1 MSEQVR
7 KILATFDGLSAP
19 NRELAAAE
27 ILLRQLAHAPLS
39 DNSII
44 SLIRV
49 LSDRIATH
57 TLSDPTSLTFD
68 RHTHLITTDFSATMS
83 QHPFRV
89 GITHDFLKSDGT
101 LAMGDIGLD
110 LLQANPGIAFEFL
123 PDIGA
128 EIPHELADQ
137 FDALIV
143 LMPRVTAATL
153 DGCRRLRLI
162 ARFGVGYD
170 SIDVPACTRNNV
182 LLTIT
187 PDGVKRPVAV
197 SAMALLLAL
206 SHKLLIKD
214 RLTREGRW
222 NDKLNHMG
230 VGLTG
235 RTLGLIGLGNI
246 GREVFRLVAPLE
258 MKHVAFDPY
267 TSVDV
272 AQGLGAELLSLD
284 DLLRQADFVVVT
296 CALTP
301 ETHHLLNAERLAL
314 LKSSSFLINV
324 ARGPIIDQA
333 ALTKVLLERR
343 IAGAGLDVFEKEPID
358 ADDPLLALDNVI
370 VSPHGICWTD
380 EIFRGNGRSACRS
393 ILDVAAG
400 RVPAYVVNRDVI
412 DRPHLQ
418 Q

>member
-1 MSEQVR
+1 
-7 KILATFDGLSAP
+7 
-19 NRELAAAE
+19 
-27 ILLRQLAHAPLS
+27 
-39 DNSII
+39 
-44 SLIRV
+44 
-49 LSDRIATH
+49 
-57 TLSDPTSLTFD
+57 
-68 RHTHLITTDFSATMS
+68 
-83 QHPFRV
+83 
-89 GITHDFLKSDGT
+89 
-101 LAMGDIGLD
+101 
-110 LLQANPGIAFEFL
+110 
-123 PDIGA
+123 
-128 EIPHELADQ
+128 
-137 FDALIV
+137 
-143 LMPRVTAATL
+143 MPRVTAATL